1 MKKAVFH
8 SLLLVG
14 LSAFLVQ
21 CATTKDME
29 YTNIKMRNMNTQVA
43 SINQEVEELKQQTVS
58 QVQARQAETGER
70 LDFHQSEIVRL
81 QSLIEENTYYI
92 RQVQEENRE
101 LKQLLAARL
110 DSLSKDVS
118 EEISR
123 LHRKFALTDEQLM
136 NTGERISLA
145 ESEVESIKGAR
156 SKEAERR
163 AREAAQRARE
173 AERKARAVEVEESG
187 SKGTQVIYPEQS
199 KIDVSEQD
207 VTRETPEQQET
218 PPPPPVKTAT
228 VKTKF
233 DQGLS
238 LFKAKKHK
246 QAYTAFTDY
255 LDANPTGPQAVNAR
269 YYAAESLYQQKEYEL
284 AILEFQKVIVEFPQH
299 PKTPEALYKQGL
311 SFEKLG
317 DPETARIVYNKL
329 LDNYPNSDQV
339 QSAQKRLNAMK

>member
-1 MKKAVFH
+1 MKKVVFH

-29 YTNIKMRNMNTQVA
+29 YTNIKMRNMNTKVA

-58 QVQARQAETGER
+58 QVQARQAETGDR

-101 LKQLLAARL
+101 LKQLLEARL

-156 SKEAERR
+156 SKEAGNR

-199 KIDVSEQD
+199 KIDVTGQD
-207 VTRETPEQQET
+207 SGAAAAEEKETT
-218 PPPPPVKTAT
+218 PPPPVKVAT

-246 QAYTAFTDY
+246 QAYTAFTEY

-299 PKTPEALYKQGL
+299 SKTPEALYRQGL

-317 DPETARIVYNKL
+317 DSETARIVYNKL
-329 LDNYPNSDQV
+329 LDNYPNSNQV

>member
-1 MKKAVFH
+1 MKKVAFH

-14 LSAFLVQ
+14 LSVFLVQ

-81 QSLIEENTYYI
+81 QSLIEENTHYI

-101 LKQLLAARL
+101 LKQLLEARM

-123 LHRKFALTDEQLM
+123 LHRKIGLTDEQLM
-136 NTGERISLA
+136 KTGERVSLT
-145 ESEVESIKGAR
+145 ESEVESITAAR
-156 SKEAERR
+156 SREADNR
-163 AREAAQRARE
+163 ARQAAQRARE
-173 AERKARAVEVEESG
+173 AERKARSVTESD
-187 SKGTQVIYPEQS
+187 STGTQVIYPERS
-199 KIDVSEQD
+199 KIDVSDQD

-218 PPPPPVKTAT
+218 PTPPPVKTAT

-233 DQGLS
+233 DQGIS
-238 LFKAKKHK
+238 LFKAKKYK
-246 QAYTAFTDY
+246 QAYTAFTEY
-255 LDANPTGPQAVNAR
+255 LDANSTGPQAVNAR
-269 YYAAESLYQQKEYEL
+269 YYAAQSLYQQKEYEL

-299 PKTPEALYKQGL
+299 SKTPEALYKQGL

-317 DPETARIVYNKL
+317 DSETARIVYNKL
-329 LDNYPNSDQV
+329 LDNYPDSNQV

>member
-1 MKKAVFH
+1 MKKVAFH

-14 LSAFLVQ
+14 LSVFLVQ

-29 YTNIKMRNMNTQVA
+29 YTNIKIRNMDTKVA
-43 SINQEVEELKQQTVS
+43 TINQEVEELKQQTVS

-70 LDFHQSEIVRL
+70 LDFQQSEIVRL

-92 RQVQEENRE
+92 RQVQEENKD
-101 LKQLLAARL
+101 LKQILEARL

-123 LHRKFALTDEQLM
+123 LHRKIALTDEQLM
-136 NTGERISLA
+136 NAGERISLA
-145 ESEVESIKGAR
+145 ESEVESIKEAR
-156 SKEAERR
+156 SKEAEQR
-163 AREAAQRARE
+163 ARKAAQRARE
-173 AERKARAVEVEESG
+173 AERKARIAEENRA
-187 SKGTQVIYPEQS
+187 SKGPQEIYPEQS
-199 KIDVSEQD
+199 KIDVSGQD

-218 PPPPPVKTAT
+218 PPPPPIKTAT

-246 QAYTAFTDY
+246 QAYTAFTEY

-299 PKTPEALYKQGL
+299 SKTPEALYKQGL
-311 SFEKLG
+311 SFERLG

-339 QSAQKRLNAMK
+339 QSTQKRLNDMK